1 MKKTIASVLMFL
13 CVGAA
18 QAQLTGNVSVVTD
31 YRFRGVSQTHN
42 SLALQGGIDYTDKSG
57 FYIGNWNSNVSSRIY
72 TDSIGLENDVYA
84 GFKKQVFKDVVVDV
98 GVYSYFFS
106 QADKKFSSSSNTQ
119 EGYIGV
125 TTGPVTLKYSRSLS
139 NYFGAVDS
147 RGSQYLQAD
156 LVYPVAK
163 NFKVDAHYGRT
174 LVNNHPNSRYDDLKV
189 GVSYLV
195 FGLNVGAHYYNNYNS
210 PLLANTNTIVFSVGK
225 SF

>member
-1 MKKTIASVLMFL
+1 MKKTIASMLMFL

-31 YRFRGVSQTHN
+31 YRFRGVSQTQK

-57 FYIGNWNSNVSSRIY
+57 FYIGNWNTNVSSKIY

-84 GFKKQVFKDVVVDV
+84 GFKKEVIKDVVVDV

-119 EGYIGV
+119 EGYVGV

-139 NYFGAVDS
+139 DYFGAINS
-147 RGSQYLQAD
+147 SGSKYLQAD
-156 LVYPVAK
+156 FAYPVVK
-163 NFKVDAHYGRT
+163 NLKVDAHYGRT
-174 LVNNHPNSRYDDLKV
+174 LVNNHPNSRYDDFKV
-189 GVSYLV
+189 GVSYLLSG
-195 FGLNVGAHYYNNYNS
+195 FNVGAHYYNNFHA
-210 PLLANTNTIVFSVGK
+210 PLLANTNTVVFSVGK